1 MSDQHFAALLGFL
14 FVAAWAG
21 LGFGEAILS
30 LAGAG
35 VFYGIARFASGDLDV
50 DDVRGRVEGARA
62 GFGRPSQSASTS
74 QPTRSRTRVR

>member
-14 FVAAWAG
+14 FVAVWAG

-35 VFYGIARFASGDLDV
+35 VFYGIARFKSGDLDV
-50 DDVRGRVEGARA
+50 DDVRERVEGARA
-62 GFGRPSQSASTS
+62 GFVRPSRPTSTT
-74 QPTRSRTRVR
+74 PTRSRTRVR